1 MRCSSPDAIRLL
13 REFYGLLAHPP
24 AEPFQFFLWEI
35 LSRDALPARRD
46 LAWQALRRIPA
57 LTPDSV
63 FRAPTKALLDAVG
76 QAGSHR
82 DERVELI
89 RATVGEFKRH
99 RDEFDADRM
108 REARLLKAARTFQRL
123 EHLSKDVRDRAL
135 LFAAGHAVLPTDD
148 GIARVVARLEGTAHE
163 AAGAELSTLRRHQW
177 APALARQRRTARRSL
192 ADTLPRDVE
201 TYREAVVYLRHHAH
215 QTCVAV
221 GPHCGVCPLAP
232 SCESVQRRDPPA

>member
-1 MRCSSPDAIRLL
+1 VLCSSPDAIRLL
-13 REFYGLLAHPP
+13 RDFYGLLPHPP

-63 FRAPTKALLDAVG
+63 FRAPTKALLEAIG
-76 QAGSHR
+76 QAGPHR
-82 DERVELI
+82 DDRVELI
-89 RATVGEFKRH
+89 RATIGEFKRH
-99 RDEFDADRM
+99 RDEFDADRL
-108 REARLLKAARTFQRL
+108 RAESLLQAARTFQRL
-123 EHLSKDVRDRAL
+123 EHLSRDVRDRAL

-148 GIARVVARLEGTAHE
+148 GVGRVMARLEGTAHE
-163 AAGAELSTLRRHQW
+163 TDGADLSTLRRQQW
-177 APALARQRRTARRSL
+177 GPELARQRRKARRLL
-192 ADTLPRDVE
+192 AGTLPREVE
-201 TYREAVVYLRHHAH
+201 AYREAILYLRHHAQ